1 MVVPGFWNWLGSLQL
16 DERWKQNGFA
26 NCTWVMLAVFGRVFK
41 AFEQISSQ
49 LKNRYQINK
58 FHIIPAKVTGVYI
71 YIYIYIYIY
80 LCVCVGIV
88 ILVSLFLVP
97 LQLILKVKHT
107 TGKNRQGSLEGKKL
121 ECSNGVGLAV
131 WIVLPVLPLFQHGEY
146 LLTPTLY
153 PPHWTKKTCA
163 VVAAPT
169 AKKKTRQ
176 VCPNTIYK
184 TTHWSFE
191 PPTTWNSNIETKSQ
205 KVPFKIVNSNRGN
218 KIWIWGSTAC
228 PS

>member
-1 MVVPGFWNWLGSLQL
+1 
-16 DERWKQNGFA
+16 
-26 NCTWVMLAVFGRVFK
+26 MLAVFGRVFK

-71 YIYIYIYIY
+71 YISIYIYI
-80 LCVCVGIV
+80 CVCVGIV

-121 ECSNGVGLAV
+121 ECSNGVGLSV

-169 AKKKTRQ
+169 AKKKLGRYAPIPFTKPPIEVLNLQ
-176 VCPNTIYK
+176 LLETPTSKPNPRRSPSKLLT
-184 TTHWSFE
+184 
-191 PPTTWNSNIETKSQ
+191 PTVVIRYEFGGLLLVHLNYI
-205 KVPFKIVNSNRGN
+205 
-218 KIWIWGSTAC
+218 
-228 PS
+228 

>member
-1 MVVPGFWNWLGSLQL
+1 
-16 DERWKQNGFA
+16 
-26 NCTWVMLAVFGRVFK
+26 MLAVFGRVFK
-41 AFEQISSQ
+41 AFEQISLQ
-49 LKNRYQINK
+49 LRNRYQIHI
-58 FHIIPAKVTGVYI
+58 FHIIPAKVTGI
-71 YIYIYIYIY
+71 YIYA
-80 LCVCVGIV
+80 GII

-97 LQLILKVKHT
+97 LQLIFKVKHT

-169 AKKKTRQ
+169 AKKKLGRYAPIPFTKPPIEVLNLQ
-176 VCPNTIYK
+176 LLETPTSKPNPRRSPSKLLT
-184 TTHWSFE
+184 
-191 PPTTWNSNIETKSQ
+191 PTVVIRYEFGGLLLVHLNYI
-205 KVPFKIVNSNRGN
+205 
-218 KIWIWGSTAC
+218 
-228 PS
+228 